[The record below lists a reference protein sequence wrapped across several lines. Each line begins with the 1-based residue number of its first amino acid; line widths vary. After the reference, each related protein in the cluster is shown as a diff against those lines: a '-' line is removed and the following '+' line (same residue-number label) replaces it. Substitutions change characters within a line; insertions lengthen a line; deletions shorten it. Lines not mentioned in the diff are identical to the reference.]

1 MKKRMKNKYDDY
13 NKSRRTWRKMMALL
27 LVLISVMAL
36 IGCGGNKNEPLHG
49 EYHTEAN
56 GHKRG
61 IDLDV
66 TMDGENIRAIILDD
80 MDSEYTLTDPDAFQ
94 RMWPAKVTGIIQNL
108 QNMGPDGINEIEVEL
123 DENGIPTAA
132 GMDTGRLLG
141 LRGHAHAGRAGRVG
155 EAVGTVTGLMP
166 RARQSVKITM

>member
-1 MKKRMKNKYDDY
+1 MRNRRNNGWNDNGRKNKW
-13 NKSRRTWRKMMALL
+13 NNRWKKAMAVL
-27 LVLISVMAL
+27 LVMVFAVAL
-36 IGCGGNKNEPLHG
+36 AGCGGNKNEPLHG

-123 DENGIPTAA
+123 DENGIPTAVNGIPQEWIPDGCTDCV
-132 GMDTGRLLG
+132 GMLILG
-141 LRGHAHAGRAGRVG
+141 VQDALAKR
-155 EAVGTVTGLMP
+155 
-166 RARQSVKITM
+166 

>member
-66 TMDGENIRAIILDD
+66 T
-80 MDSEYTLTDPDAFQ
+80 
-94 RMWPAKVTGIIQNL
+94 PAKVTGIIQNL

-123 DENGIPTAA
+123 DENGIPTAVNGIPQEWIPDGCTDCA
-132 GMDTGRLLG
+132 GMLILG
-141 LRGHAHAGRAGRVG
+141 VQDALAKR
-155 EAVGTVTGLMP
+155 
-166 RARQSVKITM
+166 